1 MKSIIVI
8 CEGKSETKYLQ
19 ELNRFLREKSEDN
32 FVVFLPKEV
41 GTGHYNEV
49 IKKYRNEFKKCKSKR
64 NPNKKSNTDIE
75 IWVDY
80 DIYKRNEQK
89 NYDKYKKKPKGIPNF
104 KFNYFNFEDFLIM
117 HFNDDVLNEW
127 KGICKTNN
135 HFNEPMKSEKYLK
148 LIQQNIFADY
158 DKSSLTNLFVFNKQA
173 LENLFKHN
181 AEQSEIKSDFAEFL
195 ENIIDKEKLK

>member
-19 ELNRFLREKSEDN
+19 ELNRFLRENSAEN
-32 FVVFLPKEV
+32 SIVFVPKPV
-41 GTGHYNEV
+41 GTGHYTEV
-49 IKKYRNEFKKCKSKR
+49 VKKYRGERKL
-64 NPNKKSNTDIE
+64 NKNTDIE

-89 NYDKYKKKPKGIPNF
+89 NLDKYKKKPKGIPNF

-117 HFNDDVLNEW
+117 HFNDDVLNKW
-127 KGICKTNN
+127 KEICKVNN
-135 HFNEPMKSEKYLK
+135 HFNEPMKSDKYLK
-148 LIQQNIFADY
+148 LIKNIFSDY
-158 DKSSLTNLFVFNKQA
+158 DKSSLTNLFVFNKQT

>member
-19 ELNRFLREKSEDN
+19 ELNRFLRENSTEN
-32 FVVFLPKEV
+32 SIVFVHKTV
-41 GTGHYNEV
+41 GTGHFTEV
-49 IKKYRNEFKKCKSKR
+49 IKKYRSERKL
-64 NPNKKSNTDIE
+64 NKKANIE

-80 DIYKRNEQK
+80 DIYKRNEQQ
-89 NYDKYKKKPKGIPNF
+89 NCDKYKKKPKGISDF

-117 HFNDDVLNEW
+117 HFNDDVLNKW
-127 KGICKTNN
+127 KEICKANN

-158 DKSSLTNLFVFNKQA
+158 DKSSLTNLFVFNKQT

-181 AEQSEIKSDFAEFL
+181 AEQSEFKSDFAEFL
-195 ENIIDKEKLK
+195 ENIINKENLK